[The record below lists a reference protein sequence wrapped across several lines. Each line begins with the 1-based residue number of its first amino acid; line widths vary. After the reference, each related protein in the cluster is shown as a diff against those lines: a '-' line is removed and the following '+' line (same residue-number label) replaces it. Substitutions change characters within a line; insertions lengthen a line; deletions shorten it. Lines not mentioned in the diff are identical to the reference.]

1 MEMNALIRESERID
15 ARLDELFTN
24 AKSRIDEL
32 NNRLES
38 LNEDYKRAKA
48 DGDLRENASYEE
60 AIKGIQ
66 EAQGDRQRWELLA
79 DGISSVKNKMRDYVH
94 QDKVTIY
101 STVHLICISKPGQ
114 NVISNIEHEFIF
126 KLFPYGITDVESGIL
141 SIDSVVGGKL
151 LDKRLGEV
159 IRFRDKSS
167 GNFAEFR
174 IDGFY

>member
-1 MEMNALIRESERID
+1 MDLNVLAGESKKID
-15 ARLDELFTN
+15 THLDELLIS
-24 AKSRIDEL
+24 AKARIDEL

-38 LNEDYKRAKA
+38 LNEDYKRAKS

-66 EAQGDRQRWELLA
+66 EAQGDRQRWELLV
-79 DGISSVKNKMRDYVH
+79 DGILSAKSKMADYVH
-94 QDKVTIY
+94 QDKITIY
-101 STVHLICISKPGQ
+101 STVRLVCISKPG
-114 NVISNIEHEFIF
+114 VNIIDGIDKEFTF
-126 KLFPYGITDVESGIL
+126 KLFPYGITDVENGIL

-151 LDKRLGEV
+151 LDKKLGEI

-167 GNFAEFR
+167 NNFAEFI